1 MSLLVLL
8 VDCISNV
15 PVSTAITSRLER
27 LQRWRQYSSLSSL
40 IKVLLLP
47 RSTAQAIDG
56 ITSDNSILSNGNE
69 AGEGLL
75 RL

>member
-27 LQRWRQYSSLSSL
+27 LQLWRQYSSLSSL

>member
-47 RSTAQAIDG
+47 RSTAQAIDC